1 MTTSELITPSH
12 LSRKALIYVRQSTP
26 HQVLSNQESQRLQY
40 ALQQRALELGWRE
53 TDVDVID
60 TDLGLSASSAQN
72 REGFQKMVA
81 QVALGEVGIIL
92 SSEVNRLSRNCSD
105 WYPLLDICALQHCL
119 IADRDGIYDPALPN
133 GRLVLGFKGQL
144 SELELQTIRARMTA
158 GLLHKAERGDLALFL
173 PTGLVRDSQDRVV
186 KDPNLEVQARLQLV
200 FDSFLRLKTASKVV
214 RFFNDQT
221 LLIPRRDRFGDIVWK
236 RPSMT
241 AIVEILKNPAYA
253 GAFAYGRTKTTHTAS
268 GKVRQRRL
276 PMEQWRI
283 LVHDKY
289 PAYIDWATYESI
301 QAMLKDNHAN
311 YSIQSRGVPR
321 QGAALLVGLVYC
333 GECGHKMLVEYQHGL
348 RYVCDYQRRH
358 FQGSVCQYIPGVPV
372 EMQVVKAFFEA
383 LSPIEI
389 DAYERAVAI
398 QNKADVATHR
408 AHEQQLQRLRY
419 EAELA
424 QRQFNRVDPD
434 NRLVAAELESRW
446 EAALQALKQ
455 AQAEYASRRQ
465 ENDPALMALPT
476 ELKDA
481 FQALGQR
488 LPSIWEEEDLL
499 QPEHK
504 KAFLRCLVDK
514 VVIHRATRD
523 CIETRIVWQ
532 GGAITTLHVPIPVGS
547 FGELAHADEMEEKI
561 LNLSQRGMSDEQI
574 ALELAELGYR
584 SPTRPDTVLPS
595 TVRGVRLKHGI
606 FQKRKGSNPRSAS
619 GYLTLRQVAQSLDVT
634 PNAIH
639 YYIKNGRIHIAK
651 DPHTGLYLFPDK
663 PDTLELFKK
672 LRAGQLHHIDFS
684 REYQDD

>member
-12 LSRKALIYVRQSTP
+12 LSRKAIIYVRQSTP
-26 HQVLSNQESQRLQY
+26 HQVLSNQESLRLQY
-40 ALQQRALELGWRE
+40 ALKQRALELGWRE
-53 TDVDVID
+53 ADLDVID
-60 TDLGLSASSAQN
+60 TDLGLTAASAQH

-92 SSEVNRLSRNCSD
+92 SSEVTRLSRNCSD

-119 IADRDGIYDPALPN
+119 IADRDGIYDSALPN
-133 GRLVLGFKGQL
+133 GRLVLGLKGQL
-144 SELELQTIRARMTA
+144 SELELQTIQARMTA
-158 GLLHKAERGDLALFL
+158 GLLQKAQRGELALFL
-173 PTGLVRDSQDRVV
+173 PTGLVRDSQGRVV
-186 KDPNLEVQARLQLV
+186 KEPNLEVQTRLQLI

-214 RFFNDQT
+214 RFFNEQA

-253 GAFAYGRTKTTHTAS
+253 GAFAYGRTKTTHNAS
-268 GKVRQRRL
+268 GKVRQQRL

-283 LVHDKY
+283 LVYDKY
-289 PAYIDWATYESI
+289 PAYINWATYESI

-311 YSIQSRGVPR
+311 YNLLSRGVPR
-321 QGAALLVGLVYC
+321 QGAALLVGLMYC

-358 FQGSVCQYIPGVPV
+358 YQGSVCQYIPGVPV
-372 EMQVVKAFFEA
+372 EMQVVNAFFKA
-383 LSPIEI
+383 LSPLELN
-389 DAYERAVAI
+389 AYEHAVAQ
-398 QNKADVATHR
+398 QNEAYAATHS

-434 NRLVAAELESRW
+434 NRLVAAELERRW

-455 AQAEYASRRQ
+455 AEADYAHQRQ
-465 ENDPALMALPT
+465 EHDPFLTALPT

-488 LPSIWEEEDLL
+488 LPSIWEEENLL
-499 QPEHK
+499 QPVHK

-514 VVIHRATRD
+514 VVVHRATRD
-523 CIETRIVWQ
+523 CIETRIVWR
-532 GGAITTLHVPIPVGS
+532 GGATTTLHVPIPVGFFS
-547 FGELAHADEMEEKI
+547 ELSQADEMEEKI
-561 LNLSQRGMSDEQI
+561 IDLSQQGKCDEEI
-574 ALELAELGYR
+574 ARELAELGYR
-584 SPTRPDTVLPS
+584 SPTRPDTILPS
-595 TVRGVRLKHGI
+595 TVRGIRLKHGL
-606 FQKRKGSNPRSAS
+606 FQERKGSNPRAVP
-619 GYLTLRQVAQSLDVT
+619 GYLTLPQVAQSLGVSQ
-634 PNAIH
+634 NAIH
-639 YYIKNGRIHIAK
+639 YYIKKGRLHIAK
-651 DPHTGLYLFPDK
+651 DPETGLYLFPDK
-663 PDTLELFKK
+663 PDTLELLRK
-672 LRAGQLHHIDFS
+672 LRAGQLQHVDFS